1 MNQILNL
8 IKGTGRRKSAIATV
22 TLVKGSGKFTIN
34 TIPGIDYM
42 QQKADLLFAIQAPLD
57 LFQLKNQYDIGVT
70 VMGGG
75 LVGQTDAIKLAIAR
89 ALCKIDLAYRGS
101 LKLKGFLTRDARVKE
116 RKKYGLK
123 KARKAPQFSKR

>member
-42 QQKADLLFAIQAPLD
+42 QQKANLLFD
-57 LFQLKNQYDIGVT
+57 
-70 VMGGG
+70 
-75 LVGQTDAIKLAIAR
+75 
-89 ALCKIDLAYRGS
+89 CK
-101 LKLKGFLTRDARVKE
+101 
-116 RKKYGLK
+116 
-123 KARKAPQFSKR
+123 Q